1 METFF
6 ARHTVALDIDD
17 KTREKLWEERRIA
30 IHFPHDKD
38 GKLRGRDNRSLKL
51 SDYPDSARRA
61 MGHPNTPRER
71 LNTGGGQGALL
82 ALAKSGGYVCAEHH
96 PRQECLLGYVRPNTK
111 IQILRG
117 RWGTVNRYENR
128 KALLKFIRLEK
139 VRIMHRCDLAL
150 VLVGRPRQGTIMRWP
165 SSKDSIENIVEGK
178 RTRPSFDRLSPD
190 QQEIMCSEFLR
201 CEKFE
206 QTGQIPYSRLAH
218 LLLPVG
224 RSMRD
229 VDICGITTSGK
240 NMFAQV
246 TFHEIG
252 SKEAKSKIA
261 TLANYESD
269 GRNVLVL
276 FCDCKDIIQEGSV
289 RIIPIRWAYEYFVST
304 PIGQKWL
311 EKAVMPLCFVG

>member
-6 ARHTVALDIDD
+6 ARHTIALDID
-17 KTREKLWEERRIA
+17 KMTREKLWEERRIA
-30 IHFPHDKD
+30 IHFPHHKD

-61 MGHPNTPRER
+61 MR
-71 LNTGGGQGALL
+71 ALL

-96 PRQECLLGYVRPNTK
+96 PQQECLLGYVRPNTK

-117 RWGTVNRYENR
+117 RWGTVNGCEDR
-128 KALLKFIRLEK
+128 KAFLKSIKLEK
-139 VRIMHRCDLAL
+139 VKIMHRCDLAL

-165 SSKDSIENIVEGK
+165 SAKDSIENIVEGK
-178 RTRPSFDRLSPD
+178 RTKPSFDRLSPD

-229 VDICGITTSGK
+229 VDICGGTPSGK
-240 NMFAQV
+240 NMFTQV

-311 EKAVMPLCFVG
+311 EKAVLPLCFVG

>member
-6 ARHTVALDIDD
+6 ARHTVALDIDE
-17 KTREKLWEERRIA
+17 KTREKLWEDRRIA

-38 GKLRGRDNRSLKL
+38 GKLRGTDNRSLKL
-51 SDYPDSARRA
+51 SDYPGSAQRPMR
-61 MGHPNTPRER
+61 
-71 LNTGGGQGALL
+71 ALL
-82 ALAKSGGYVCAEHH
+82 TLAKYGGYVCTEHH
-96 PRQECLLGYVRPNTK
+96 PHQECLLGYVRPNSK
-111 IQILRG
+111 IQIFRG
-117 RWGTVNRYENR
+117 KWGSVHGHQDR
-128 KALLKFIRLEK
+128 KAILKSVKLEK
-139 VRIMHRCDLAL
+139 IKIMHRSDLAV

-165 SSKDSIENIVEGK
+165 SAKDAIENIVEGK
-178 RTRPSFDRLSPD
+178 TTKPSFDRLSPD

-206 QTGQIPYSRLAH
+206 QTGQVPYSGLAH

-229 VDICGITTSGK
+229 IDIFGITTSGK

-246 TFHEIG
+246 TFRRIG
-252 SKEAKSKIA
+252 SKEAESKIA

-269 GRNVLVL
+269 DRNILVL
-276 FCDCKDIIQEGSV
+276 FCDCKDVIQEGRV
-289 RIIPIRWAYEYFVST
+289 RIIPIRWVYEYFVST
-304 PIGQKWL
+304 PIGQVWL